1 MKKYFFYLVLM
12 ALTMGISC
20 KCNQTD
26 GSSGEN
32 DSLTNVNA
40 EKDMNRM
47 LISIPTPLETALF
60 MKQFNIKFDPIILN
74 KVENAGKYT
83 TAKERSLILGIYL
96 ADLCYSS
103 VFDNHQATLSYFNV
117 VRKLI
122 EDLGVNQ
129 NFDKKMIEEI
139 ESKIQDKEFV
149 YQTISSKILTI
160 SSSLEG
166 SQKLLGVN
174 IAYGGWIEV
183 LNIFATQIKGKDN
196 QDLALAFAEQ
206 KNALNGIMGM
216 YKEFEN
222 NLDAKSEIEKLSR
235 LKSLFDKLPS
245 ASNELQMAD
254 TNQRQNSVIVP
265 VEVPKIK
272 AEELL
277 PIIDEIN
284 RMRAEIVR
292 I

>member
-1 MKKYFFYLVLM
+1 M